1 MIKENIKGMKQIS
14 NNRVNILTLGK
25 DNDIDIA
32 QSVRKLVRSDG
43 IMQHHIDALDS
54 NLTKTRMAMTS
65 KLNTVEMKIKILTI
79 GLIWSYVV
87 IVLMITH
94 VIK

>member
-1 MIKENIKGMKQIS
+1 MS
-14 NNRVNILTLGK
+14 NKVNIPTLGK

-54 NLTKTRMAMTS
+54 NLTKTRMTMRKRLDDMGIII
-65 KLNTVEMKIKILTI
+65 KLLAI
-79 GLIWSYVV
+79 GLLISDIAIIAVY
-87 IVLMITH
+87 I
-94 VIK
+94 IK

>member
-1 MIKENIKGMKQIS
+1 MKQIS
-14 NNRVNILTLGK
+14 NKVNIPTLEE

-54 NLTKTRMAMTS
+54 NLTKTRMAMKKRLDDMGTLI
-65 KLNTVEMKIKILTI
+65 KLLAI
-79 GLIWSYVV
+79 GLLVSDIAIIAVY
-87 IVLMITH
+87 L
-94 VIK
+94 IK

>member
-1 MIKENIKGMKQIS
+1 MKEMS
-14 NNRVNILTLGK
+14 NKVNIPTLGK

-54 NLTKTRMAMTS
+54 NLTKTRMTMRKRLDDMGIII
-65 KLNTVEMKIKILTI
+65 KLLAI
-79 GLIWSYVV
+79 GLLISDIAIIAVY
-87 IVLMITH
+87 I
-94 VIK
+94 IK